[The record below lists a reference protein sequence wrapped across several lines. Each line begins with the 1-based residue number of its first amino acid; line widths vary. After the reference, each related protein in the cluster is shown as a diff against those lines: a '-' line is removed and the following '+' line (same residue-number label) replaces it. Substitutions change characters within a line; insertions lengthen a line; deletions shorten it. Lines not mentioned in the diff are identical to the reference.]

1 MFPNSNDPPNLTVVI
16 IVKKINDISAEMTGH
31 T

>member
-1 MFPNSNDPPNLTVVI
+1 MFPNSNDPQNLTVVV
-16 IVKKINDISAEMTGH
+16 IVKKINDISAEMTDH